1 MTTTNRGYDKQQL
14 KDIKTI
20 VDGFRKQDSEI
31 KLDDFRDLIIRIP
44 ENINAEVFEDK
55 NGFLFDSNTGRVYA
69 LNRTASFIFCKIQQ
83 GLPLSEI
90 VHQLIHL
97 FDVNESMAVS
107 DIQDFLYQLREFG
120 IGVAE

>member
-1 MTTTNRGYDKQQL
+1 MVNRKGAKSEL
-14 KDIKTI
+14 KDLHTV
-20 VDGFRKQDSEI
+20 VDGFRKQNSEI

-44 ENINAEVFEDK
+44 ENINAEVSEDK
-55 NGFLFDSNTGRVYA
+55 NGFLFDANTGRVYA
-69 LNRTASFIFCKIQQ
+69 LNKTASFVFCKIQQ

-90 VHQLIHL
+90 VHQLINL
-97 FDVNESMAVS
+97 FDVNEGMAVS